1 MGGFYQVAHAINDK
15 LGELYKLWVEQ
26 NDGVQA
32 EFSNFDD
39 DTIMKMI
46 LTVEALIYFNIKN
59 NVVAICKK
67 KLKTGYL
74 KTLFHELFTC
84 CVSVVERNKTYT
96 FFALRLNK
104 YFIV

>member
-15 LGELYKLWVEQ
+15 LRQLYKLWVEQ

-46 LTVEALIYFNIKN
+46 LTVEALTSTSKIMLSQYAKKIKN
-59 NVVAICKK
+59 R
-67 KLKTGYL
+67 
-74 KTLFHELFTC
+74 
-84 CVSVVERNKTYT
+84 VSKNT
-96 FFALRLNK
+96 
-104 YFIV
+104 IS